1 MMKAL
6 ILHTLVLLLINAS
19 TLSLK
24 VYRSIEV
31 IDDNFIKT
39 RQHGLHYLKENQ
51 TATFTNSVTFCLRFK
66 YQQFAKGAEA
76 RIWEIKEP
84 GSWVHFMFI
93 SAQYPATWFFFGN
106 NHRPN
111 ADSNWV
117 LKDPITN
124 DFNIWRM
131 NTWHSVCMA
140 YNKEKS
146 HIAMIKVS
154 CLHSH
159 YYFDTLKLMSY
170 CLI

>member
-1 MMKAL
+1 MKAL
-6 ILHTLVLLLINAS
+6 ILHNLVLFLINTS

-31 IDDNFIKT
+31 VNDNSIKT
-39 RQHGLHYLKENQ
+39 RQHGLYYLKQNQ
-51 TATFTNSVTFCLRFK
+51 TATFTNSVTFCSRFN
-66 YQQFAKGAEA
+66 YQRFAKGAEA

-106 NHRPN
+106 NHIPN

-140 YNKEKS
+140 YNKENS

-154 CLHSH
+154 FLHSH
-159 YYFDTLKLMSY
+159 DSIMSINF
-170 CLI
+170 LVLSI